1 MRFLL
6 SDTVTANSLPILC
19 NQENFIL
26 RDNSYKLR
34 KAFPGYHILINPAVK
49 NQLNTGRP
57 SNGMFIAVPDSIKN
71 NVQDVSP
78 GFWRVQAVK
87 ISFRSSNILLINSYF
102 PTDPQRDTLDESD
115 LLETLGCIKT
125 VVEKNTCDAVL
136 WAGDLNSDFSRQSS
150 HTNAVQDA
158 LHELGLQPSWDR
170 YDVDYT
176 AVHEML
182 GQTFTSTLDHFAW
195 STNLDSSVVDA
206 GVLHLPDNKSDHCPI
221 YCTVNFS
228 SIEHCL
234 SVPKASVPRPS
245 WKRASCEQKAEY
257 KNVLAERLSRIPI
270 PDSVICCRDVHCKD
284 SKHLDDLD
292 QYTLEVLETVQAV
305 AEESLPVPPTSSS
318 KVGKA
323 IRPGWIDEVKPY
335 RDKAY
340 FWHQI
345 WDSAGRPMNT
355 QLEVLH

>member
-1 MRFLL
+1 M
-6 SDTVTANSLPILC
+6 
-19 NQENFIL
+19 L
-26 RDNSYKLR
+26 R
-34 KAFPGYHILINPAVK
+34 
-49 NQLNTGRP
+49 
-57 SNGMFIAVPDSIKN
+57 
-71 NVQDVSP
+71 
-78 GFWRVQAVK
+78 
-87 ISFRSSNILLINSYF
+87 
-102 PTDPQRDTLDESD
+102 
-115 LLETLGCIKT
+115 
-125 VVEKNTCDAVL
+125 
-136 WAGDLNSDFSRQSS
+136 
-150 HTNAVQDA
+150 
-158 LHELGLQPSWDR
+158 
-170 YDVDYT
+170 
-176 AVHEML
+176 
-182 GQTFTSTLDHFAW
+182 QTFTSTLDHFAW

-355 QLEVLH
+355 QLHNIMKRTRNTYHYHYKKCKKAEEQIKKSKLLSACIGEGGDLFEELKALRKSPPVIATSIDGVTENVPDHFGSIYSTLYNSANDATELKLVHQRVEAAVNNTDIDAVLKITPELMKEAASKLKPGKSDPVYRFSSDCFKNAPQSSVNISLL